1 MSAISG
7 IRDDEHDDEVPESR
21 VHSEAPAE
29 GDLEFA
35 ETEIRAHSMDP
46 AEGANED

>member
-7 IRDDEHDDEVPESR
+7 NHGDEDRVQEDR

-29 GDLEFA
+29 GDPEFD
-35 ETEIRAHSMDP
+35 ETEIRAHSTDP
-46 AEGANED
+46 AEGADED

>member
-7 IRDDEHDDEVPESR
+7 IHGDEDPVHDDR

-29 GDLEFA
+29 GDPDFD
-35 ETEIRAHSMDP
+35 ETEIRAHSADP
-46 AEGANED
+46 AEGADED